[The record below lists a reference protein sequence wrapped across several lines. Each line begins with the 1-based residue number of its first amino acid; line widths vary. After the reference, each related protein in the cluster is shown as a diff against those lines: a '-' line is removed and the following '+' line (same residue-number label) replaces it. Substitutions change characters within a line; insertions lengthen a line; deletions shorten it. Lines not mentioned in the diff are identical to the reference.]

1 MRPLVLAAAPVAAG
15 LLLAAGTVLPVS
27 GNPAPAPA
35 VLVVADVGE
44 TAQRTMPS
52 ALWRKLVADYLG
64 TRLAAVE
71 DGTALPDDARCRGAH
86 AGYAVLATF
95 DRATRLPGFA
105 QDTDRAYGVA
115 RFTVRNCLTGVVAPT
130 KTVRVESEP
139 LTESARGE
147 GDAAVAA
154 AMWQR
159 AVQVSLAHDPLAL
172 APPPAPAARTA
183 RIATII
189 DGTVYLDHGDGF
201 TVNQV
206 LRDYAD
212 RNAHPHPPIQLVVLE
227 VTRRYA
233 ATTVVGNGTPH
244 VGDYVDAT
252 PVK

>member
-1 MRPLVLAAAPVAAG
+1 MRPLVLAAVPLLAG
-15 LLLAAGTVLPVS
+15 LVLAAGVPAAPA
-27 GNPAPAPA
+27 GNPLPSAS

-44 TAQRTMPS
+44 TAQRTMPG
-52 ALWRKLVADYLG
+52 ALWRKLVGDYLG
-64 TRLAAVE
+64 ARPLSVE
-71 DGTALPDDARCRGAH
+71 DGTALPDEARCRSAH
-86 AGYAVLATF
+86 AAYAVFATF
-95 DRATRLPGFA
+95 DRAMRLPGFA
-105 QDTDRAYGVA
+105 QDTDRAYGIA

-159 AVQVSLAHDPLAL
+159 AVQVSLAHDPLVL
-172 APPPAPAARTA
+172 APPAPRVA
-183 RIATII
+183 RITNIV
-189 DGTVYLDHGDGF
+189 DGIVYLDHGDGF
-201 TVNQV
+201 TVNEF

-212 RNAHPHPPIQLVVLE
+212 RNAHPHAPIQLIVME
-227 VTRRYA
+227 ITRRYV
-233 ATTVVGNGTPH
+233 ATAVVGNGTPR